1 MTNSLSVGLGE
12 LVISGNPDD
21 VLVAYGLG
29 SCVGVGMYCPKS
41 KVGGLLHAVLPE
53 NTDGDRTSTKFVDTG
68 IPVMLER
75 MQKAGADLRNL
86 QVYMAGGAN
95 MLINTSLSKSF
106 DIGTRNATAAKAVL
120 EKLRIRLINSET
132 GGNTGRTVRMYIAQG
147 KMTVRVIGG
156 QERDL

>member
-68 IPVMLER
+68 IPVMLEAEAR
-75 MQKAGADLRNL
+75 RLAEDEGVAG
-86 QVYMAGGAN
+86 
-95 MLINTSLSKSF
+95 
-106 DIGTRNATAAKAVL
+106 
-120 EKLRIRLINSET
+120 E
-132 GGNTGRTVRMYIAQG
+132 
-147 KMTVRVIGG
+147 
-156 QERDL
+156 